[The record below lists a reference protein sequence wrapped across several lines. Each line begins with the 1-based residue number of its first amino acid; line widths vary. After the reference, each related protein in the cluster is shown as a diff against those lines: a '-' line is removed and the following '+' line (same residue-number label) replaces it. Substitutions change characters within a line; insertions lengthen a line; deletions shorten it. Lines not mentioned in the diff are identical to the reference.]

1 MTTEAEKVADLAVKA
16 AARAQFVRS
25 EDGREFLVT
34 PKDCDAREVTDPLS
48 LPLWEPT
55 LTRQAVTLQTLDS
68 LVDYCNRYKGENTVL
83 FADIDANSIVAVID
97 YHAPEKAAHAA
108 HRGSLKLAFSTE
120 WTEWS
125 RISGRLMEQLEFAR
139 FIEENGADVAAPI
152 GAELLECVRDL
163 QAHRKVN
170 FIKAVRTSSENE
182 NFEWSEETEAKSRKG
197 GIEVPTKFQLSIPV
211 YFGEPDADLF
221 AFLRWKLGDG
231 NLTLGIQ
238 LHRVEHVRQAIFKQI
253 VMAAAGRT
261 GCGAVFGKL

>member
-163 QAHRKVN
+163 QAHRKV
-170 FIKAVRTSSENE
+170 ILSRPSAPPAKTRTSNGARKPRPSP
-182 NFEWSEETEAKSRKG
+182 ARAASRFR
-197 GIEVPTKFQLSIPV
+197 PSSSLAFPSI
-211 YFGEPDADLF
+211 
-221 AFLRWKLGDG
+221 LGSPMPICSPFCAG
-231 NLTLGIQ
+231 NSAT
-238 LHRVEHVRQAIFKQI
+238 AI
-253 VMAAAGRT
+253 
-261 GCGAVFGKL
+261 